1 MTTAIVKGSLSSV
14 ARQNNQSIAQTFLA
28 CETLVLMDVS
38 SSMCTTDATGGK
50 SRYAAGCNELARLQA
65 TNPGRVGIIAWSSE
79 VRFCPS
85 GVPDD
90 LGGTTDLANALQFVR
105 PADGLGIQIVIISDG
120 EPDDEAR
127 AISVAR
133 QFTSR
138 IHTVFVGPEGS
149 PGADFLRRLADA
161 SGGQFARQSTDTLDQ
176 LGESIKRLLLA
187 A

>member
-1 MTTAIVKGSLSSV
+1 MTTAIIKGSLSSV
-14 ARQNNQSIAQTFLA
+14 ARQNNQSIAQTFLS
-28 CETLVLMDVS
+28 CETLVLMDTS
-38 SSMCTTDATGGK
+38 SSMCMTDAPGGK

-65 TNPGRVGIIAWSSE
+65 TNPGKVGIIAWASE
-79 VRFCPS
+79 VKFCPS

-90 LGGTTDLANALQFVR
+90 LGGTTDLAQALNFVQA
-105 PADGLGIQIVIISDG
+105 ADGLGIQIVIISDG

-133 QFTSR
+133 RFTSR

-161 SGGQFARQSTDTLDQ
+161 SGGQFARQSTAELNQ
-176 LGESIKRLLLA
+176 LGSTIQHLLA